1 MKRILFILTVL
12 LTCTGSI
19 SAQSID
25 EKKSDSKTIAFRD
38 RSGSLMKE
46 EIFNVGKFNRVNYD
60 VMIYTD
66 LIKNEKVGSLRVTTS
81 DSRYLYYGY
90 LDSDE
95 IDATL
100 KTLSYIKDN
109 VLSTVP
115 STDTK
120 IEYNSRDKVRIGVSA
135 EANGKWV
142 VYIYAHSYDKDTR
155 TTFSS
160 NDLAKMID
168 AITQAQT
175 MITNK
180 LTKK

>member
-25 EKKSDSKTIAFRD
+25 EKKSDSKTVAFRD

-100 KTLSYIKDN
+100 HPAAQSRREWQCAERLRGGSGPQGEG
-109 VLSTVP
+109 VP
-115 STDTK
+115 PPGGQVAGDAGL
-120 IEYNSRDKVRIGVSA
+120 RGVR
-135 EANGKWV
+135 
-142 VYIYAHSYDKDTR
+142 
-155 TTFSS
+155 
-160 NDLAKMID
+160 
-168 AITQAQT
+168 
-175 MITNK
+175 
-180 LTKK
+180 

>member
-1 MKRILFILTVL
+1 MAILFSCMSSAV
-12 LTCTGSI
+12 
-19 SAQSID
+19 AQSTSD
-25 EKKSDSKTIAFRD
+25 KKSDSKTIAFRD
-38 RSGSLMKE
+38 RSGSLIKE

-95 IDATL
+95 IDAAL
-100 KTLSYIKDN
+100 KTLTYIKDN
-109 VLSTVP
+109 VLTTSPT
-115 STDTK
+115 TDTK

-135 EANGKWV
+135 ETNGKWV
-142 VYIYAHSYDKDTR
+142 VYIFAHSYDKDTK

-160 NDLAKMID
+160 NDLQKMIE
-168 AITQAQT
+168 AMSQAQG
-175 MITNK
+175 MIADK
-180 LTKK
+180 ITKK